1 MHGAAPAVPGIEE
14 VDLEF
19 VGDDRGGA
27 PRPAAHL
34 RPACSATAAG
44 DDARADEHAG
54 HEPPDRRTRT
64 AAPVPAFLA
73 PDATTRVIGVSS
85 GKGGV
90 GKSTVTVNLAIALAQ
105 AGHRVG
111 LLDAD
116 VYGFSVPKMLGT
128 DHDPVI
134 LGDIVLPTSAH
145 GVRCLSMGYFVPD
158 DQPVIWRG
166 PMLHKAIQQ
175 FLTDA
180 YWGEPD
186 FVLVDMP
193 PGTGDVAL
201 TLAEVMPRAE
211 IVVVTTPQ
219 PAAQRVAQRS
229 AFAARRLK
237 LSVRGVIENMSWFTG
252 DDGTRYELF
261 GSGGGATLAA
271 DLGVPL
277 LGQVPL
283 VNAVR
288 LGGDEGRPVTAV
300 DPDAETAGAFR
311 AITEKL
317 VALGPARVYR
327 REAQLALRRARGG
340 PSPHLRFAVSRA
352 RARKSTTWSRP
363 ERLASYMALSA
374 SRRSVAGVAEP
385 SAVVTTPMLAVTTTW
400 ASPMAT
406 GALSPLRMRSAM
418 SNASSSWS
426 TSAKATNSSPPKRAT
441 TSTPRV
447 IAMSRLA
454 ISFRT
459 RSPAE
464 WSARSLTSLKRSRSM
479 NMTASACRRRP
490 TWRSASC
497 SFSMNR
503 VRLAKP
509 VSPSCE
515 AWNAICSAISQR
527 SIARPTIPASWS
539 NLCSSSLPKYGM
551 EALISTASAW
561 RGAARASAR

>member
-1 MHGAAPAVPGIEE
+1 MAAADQSEIEAALGAIVDPELNLTLGELGLVRSVRPKRRRALLEVALPVAAWPSTDELAEEIHRVALAVPGVEE
-14 VDLEF
+14 VELDF
-19 VGDDRGGA
+19 VVMGDAERA
-27 PRPAAHL
+27 RL
-34 RPACSATAAG
+34 RQRLRAG
-44 DDARADEHAG
+44 MLGMDSDADSDDESGHDHAG
-54 HEPPDRRTRT
+54 HGHGHAEPMPL
-64 AAPVPAFLA
+64 FLA
-73 PDATTRVIGVSS
+73 PDASTRVIGVSS

-105 AGHRVG
+105 AGHSVG

-134 LGDIVLPTSAH
+134 LGDIVILTSAH

-186 FVLVDMP
+186 FVLIDMP

-252 DDGTRYELF
+252 DDGKRYELF
-261 GSGGGATLAA
+261 GAGGGVTLAK

-288 LGGDEGRPVTAV
+288 LGGDEGHPITAV
-300 DPDAETAGAFR
+300 DPGSETAQAFR
-311 AITEKL
+311 SIAEKL
-317 VALGPARVYR
+317 AALGPARVYR
-327 REAQLALRRARGG
+327 RELTLR
-340 PSPHLRFAVSRA
+340 
-352 RARKSTTWSRP
+352 
-363 ERLASYMALSA
+363 
-374 SRRSVAGVAEP
+374 
-385 SAVVTTPMLAVTTTW
+385 
-400 ASPMAT
+400 
-406 GALSPLRMRSAM
+406 
-418 SNASSSWS
+418 
-426 TSAKATNSSPPKRAT
+426 
-441 TSTPRV
+441 
-447 IAMSRLA
+447 
-454 ISFRT
+454 
-459 RSPAE
+459 
-464 WSARSLTSLKRSRSM
+464 
-479 NMTASACRRRP
+479 
-490 TWRSASC
+490 
-497 SFSMNR
+497 
-503 VRLAKP
+503 
-509 VSPSCE
+509 
-515 AWNAICSAISQR
+515 
-527 SIARPTIPASWS
+527 
-539 NLCSSSLPKYGM
+539 
-551 EALISTASAW
+551 
-561 RGAARASAR
+561 